1 MKSLLRDNNKVY
13 NQRLNKRKSASTVA
27 EDNTK
32 ITTAQSN
39 KIKAKSQMLLNVILD
54 ELKDFKPL
62 ILNDNDYWNGLSED
76 SRKDTN
82 DESLDLRLGTTSCSE
97 DSDIEPDF
105 PSQSFYDS
113 SEDEIIRRPKRRNAS
128 TNLTELTGI
137 YD

>member
-82 DESLDLRLGTTSCSE
+82 DESLDSRLGTTSCSE

-105 PSQSFYDS
+105 QCQSLYDN
-113 SEDEIIRRPKRRNAS
+113 SEDEVKPPKRMNAI
-128 TNLTELTGI
+128 TNLMVLI
-137 YD
+137 